1 MPSKQKVHVKQKK
14 PPAAASA
21 LPTTEAGFFVDTHG
35 ASDGDDFAD
44 NAISESEQ
52 IPKDATEERLER
64 LLFGDAAGFHDAL
77 RDRDAGAMEIALRD
91 GASEGEDGGVEEEE
105 AQEEGGLEHVDDA
118 DLFFLDSG
126 TAGVDDIEL
135 PIAQNTSNGQRENE
149 PPAAWEDSDDE
160 RITVSLA
167 KNNRLRKLR
176 VTAED
181 DVVTGSEYIRRLRKQ
196 YERLHPAPDWA
207 NMSARAGGR
216 SAKRRKAGAAQSDDE
231 SVFGSDH
238 MDTGTDGEH
247 EMALQ
252 PLARLLQNAGNL
264 TRGEDNVKSGGKRKL
279 RQEVL
284 DIQRMKDVG
293 HGQPSAIES
302 LTFHPHYSL
311 LLSSGPAS
319 TLFLHHIS
327 PKSVSPNPLLTSLHV
342 RRTPI
347 HTSAFSP
354 PTGNQ
359 IYFSGRRRYFHIWD
373 LDTGKVEKVNGPADR
388 REEQK
393 SMERFKLSPCGRWMG
408 VVGSARKGGG
418 IVTIL
423 STTTLQWVA
432 QVRVDSHNGVADFA
446 WWSDGEGMCV
456 VGKNG
461 EVSEWDGRQKRIVAR
476 WVDEGAVG
484 ATVISLGGKSGKGQI
499 GGDRWVAVGSSSG
512 IVNVYDRRPW
522 AVAAAEIERK
532 SKGKKVDGEM
542 DFGNHRG
549 GGGDGDEQ
557 CGIPRNPK
565 PTRMLDQLTTPTSHL
580 VFSADG
586 QLLVMASRW
595 KKDALRLIHLP
606 SCTVYKNWPTSNT
619 PFGRISAVAIAPTSD
634 TLAVANEQGK
644 IRLWEIHG

>member
-1 MPSKQKVHVKQKK
+1 MQKVRVKHRKA
-14 PPAAASA
+14 PAATS
-21 LPTTEAGFFVDTHG
+21 LPKEAGFFVDTHG
-35 ASDGDDFAD
+35 ASSDDGHSD
-44 NAISESEQ
+44 NAGSGDEPM
-52 IPKDATEERLER
+52 PKDETEEKLER
-64 LLFGDAAGFHDAL
+64 LLFGDTAGFHDAL
-77 RDRDAGAMEIALRD
+77 REHDVEGMELVLRD
-91 GASEGEDGGVEEEE
+91 SGSEDGKGDGEE
-105 AQEEGGLEHVDDA
+105 EEGGLEGVDDA

-126 TAGVDDIEL
+126 TAGADDIEF
-135 PIAQNTSNGQRENE
+135 PIAQGSSDGQRENE
-149 PPAAWEDSDDE
+149 PPAAWDDSDDE
-160 RITVSLA
+160 RITISLA
-167 KNNRLRKLR
+167 GNNRLRKLR
-176 VTAED
+176 VTEAD

-196 YERLHPAPDWA
+196 FERLHPAPDWA
-207 NMSARAGGR
+207 NPSNAAGGR
-216 SAKRRKAGAAQSDDE
+216 SAKRRKTGAGHSDEE
-231 SVFGSDH
+231 SVSGSDN
-238 MDTGTDGEH
+238 MDTDEEE
-247 EMALQ
+247 EMSLQ

-264 TRGEDNVKSGGKRKL
+264 TKGENSTKSGGKRKL

-293 HGQPSAIES
+293 KGQPSSVDS
-302 LTFHPHYSL
+302 LTFHPHYPL

-342 RRTPI
+342 RRTPL
-347 HTSAFSP
+347 HTSAFSS

-388 REEQK
+388 KEEQK

-408 VVGSARKGGG
+408 VIGSARKGGG

-423 STTTLQWVA
+423 STTTLQWVG

-484 ATVISLGGKSGKGQI
+484 ATVISLGGNSGRVQI

-512 IVNVYDRRPW
+512 IVNIYDRRPW
-522 AVAAAEIERK
+522 AAAAAEIEK
-532 SKGKKVDGEM
+532 KNKGKKVDGEV
-542 DFGNHRG
+542 DD
-549 GGGDGDEQ
+549 GGDGDGDFDGQ

-634 TLAVANEQGK
+634 MLAVANEQGK